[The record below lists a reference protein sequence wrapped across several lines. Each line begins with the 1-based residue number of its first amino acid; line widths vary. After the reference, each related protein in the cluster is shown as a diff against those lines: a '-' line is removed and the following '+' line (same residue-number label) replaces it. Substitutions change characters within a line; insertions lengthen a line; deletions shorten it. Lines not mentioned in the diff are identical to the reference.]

1 MNMTR
6 VLFII
11 TGLEGGGAEKALV
24 NLLRAMDKQTY
35 NISVLVIFGDKK
47 GTDIVDGVTY
57 HTLFGNNHSIVYKIA
72 KHLYLDWHTPAL
84 LTYLTRRKVPDYYDV
99 IVSFLEGDS
108 LLYHS
113 FVFDRAQRNISWVHT
128 DLVENHWSARHFVGE
143 DEKKAYSTLNGVVFV
158 SEYAQTQ
165 FNKVFHLSE
174 NIKQYICPN
183 IINETEIVQK
193 SQELVTDVLKRTFT
207 ICSVGRL
214 EEVKGYDMVVEAAR
228 ILKRQGTDVDFW
240 IIGTGSQEKRLRALI
255 QGAGVDDIVH
265 LLGYKANPYPYMR
278 MADIFLYSS
287 RAEGLPLV
295 FGEAMCLGK
304 PIVAT
309 RTIGA
314 LTILQDGEYGKIVDM
329 SPSAIAGIITELQM
343 NHSLLAHCGELSR
356 IGKKQFDAQNVL
368 VIKEVVYI
376 HNAF

>member
-24 NLLRAMDKQTY
+24 NLLHAMDKQAY
-35 NISVLVIFGDKK
+35 NISVLVIFGDKI
-47 GTDIVDGVTY
+47 GTDIVESATY
-57 HTLFGNNHSIVYKIA
+57 HTLFGNNHSMVYKIA
-72 KHLYLDWHTPAL
+72 KHLYLDWHIPAL
-84 LTYLTRRKVPDYYDV
+84 LKYLTRRKVPDYYDV

-128 DLVENHWSARHFVGE
+128 DLVENHWSARHFAGE
-143 DEKKAYSTLNGVVFV
+143 DEREAYSSLNGVVFV
-158 SEYAQTQ
+158 SEYAQKQ
-165 FNKVFHLSE
+165 FNRTFHLSAG
-174 NIKQYICPN
+174 IMQYICPN
-183 IINETEIVQK
+183 IINETEIVPK
-193 SQELVTDVLKRTFT
+193 SQEMVTDVVKRTF
-207 ICSVGRL
+207 IVCSVGRL
-214 EEVKGYDMVVEAAR
+214 EEVKGYDMVIEAAQ
-228 ILKRQGTDVDFW
+228 ILKRRGIEVDFW

-255 QGAGVDDIVH
+255 QEGGVDDIVY

-278 MADIFLYSS
+278 MADIFLSSS

-314 LTILQDGEYGKIVDM
+314 LTMLQNGEYGKIVDM
-329 SPSAIAGIITELQM
+329 SPSAIADIITEMQM
-343 NHSLLAHCGELSR
+343 NHSLLAHCGEMSR
-356 IGKKQFDAQNVL
+356 SGEKQFAVQNVL
-368 VIKEVVYI
+368 DIVESVLGK
-376 HNAF
+376 NK

>member
-193 SQELVTDVLKRTFT
+193 SQELVTD
-207 ICSVGRL
+207 
-214 EEVKGYDMVVEAAR
+214 
-228 ILKRQGTDVDFW
+228 
-240 IIGTGSQEKRLRALI
+240 AL
-255 QGAGVDDIVH
+255 
-265 LLGYKANPYPYMR
+265 
-278 MADIFLYSS
+278 
-287 RAEGLPLV
+287 
-295 FGEAMCLGK
+295 
-304 PIVAT
+304 
-309 RTIGA
+309 
-314 LTILQDGEYGKIVDM
+314 
-329 SPSAIAGIITELQM
+329 
-343 NHSLLAHCGELSR
+343 
-356 IGKKQFDAQNVL
+356 
-368 VIKEVVYI
+368 
-376 HNAF
+376 